1 MAGKNKKQSSIF
13 GTVIS
18 IYLLFML
25 LTRVLRTNMNIK
37 SGNVIIVI
45 VIGII
50 VATRILSIA
59 SKASKSGE
67 ADFRTERMSRK
78 HDIAEKLKDNLD
90 KRKSNVKSQNKLND
104 SEEFIKIDETNHY
117 ANQYKNLYES
127 GIMTKEEL
135 NDRINKL
142 NK

>member
-25 LTRVLRTNMNIK
+25 LNRVLRTNMNIK

-50 VATRILSIA
+50 VVTRILSIA

-78 HDIAEKLKDNLD
+78 PDIAEKFKDNLD
-90 KRKSNVKSQNKLND
+90 KRKSNVKSQNKLKD

-117 ANQYKNLYES
+117 AKQYKDLYES
-127 GIMTKEEL
+127 GLMTKEEL